1 MRDRLPLIAVG
12 VVGLIVGGAI
22 GAAAFGGDDTK
33 TEAAQTVTNTTTN
46 TQTKTVRAGSRKA
59 KTVTRVRTVTSPSSS
74 STPRAGDEPGGG
86 PTRTV
91 QGEQTFS
98 GNGFK
103 RIGTLKIKK
112 RSVMEWTNTGR
123 VFSVISQTALHVSS
137 QKKKGTARL
146 YQGTYPDFRVA
157 AIGRWTL
164 TIRPR

>member
-22 GAAAFGGDDTK
+22 GAAALGGDTK
-33 TEAAQTVTNTTTN
+33 TETSAPQVVTNTKTE
-46 TQTKTVRAGSRKA
+46 TKTVRAGSRKA
-59 KTVTRVRTVTSPSSS
+59 RTVTRVRTVTAPSSNP
-74 STPRAGDEPGGG
+74 TPRAGDGSGGG

-91 QGEQTFS
+91 EGEQTFS

-103 RIGTLKIKK
+103 RLGTLKIKK
-112 RSVMEWTNTGR
+112 RSIMEWTNTGR

-164 TIRPR
+164 KIRPR